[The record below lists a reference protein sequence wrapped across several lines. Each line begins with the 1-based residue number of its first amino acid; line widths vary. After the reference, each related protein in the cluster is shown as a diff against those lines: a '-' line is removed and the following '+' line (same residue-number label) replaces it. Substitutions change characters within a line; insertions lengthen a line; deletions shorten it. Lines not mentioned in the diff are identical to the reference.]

1 MPRSRPVP
9 DELSRRSVL
18 TAGLAGTGALVL
30 GADAL
35 GAAARPCSA
44 DGCATTP
51 LRTADR
57 VLREGTFAHGVA
69 SGHPTQTAATLWTRV
84 EGIERSG
91 RIELEVARDSGFSD
105 VVHRERVRAAQVRDY
120 VARAR
125 VGDLEPGERYFYR
138 FATAAS
144 DSPVG
149 RFVTARPPDS
159 REPVR
164 IGFFSCQDYQAGFYS
179 PHGGLAAE
187 DDLDLIVSLGDYIY
201 ERTFYEG
208 PPERRD
214 TTGANGDAEV
224 QTLPEYRDKY
234 RLYRSD
240 PQLQAMHAASAF
252 MAIFDDHEVE
262 DNWAAQAP
270 GEATLDRRVDFLDRR
285 RNAFLAYRE
294 WMPFGRVV
302 CPEPNRFY
310 RSLRLGANA
319 EILLLD
325 TRQYRDDQ
333 PCGDAFFR
341 PCPEAREPGRTM
353 LGSRQVAWLEE
364 RLAGSD
370 ATWKVLAN
378 QIMLMALDLPAGNP
392 VNPDQWDGYAAERE
406 ELMRFVLDRGIRNVT
421 AITGDIH
428 TFFAGVVTTT
438 GRVGGAPAATEFVG
452 GSVTSLGIPE
462 TLGFPPGQGSMTA
475 ATLTERLETQNP
487 HIKFNNHAHRGY
499 GVMECRPDELRCAF
513 RGATTTMRPDA
524 PVVTLAEFRVP
535 RDEVEVEVRRA
546 HANPLG
552 LLVA

>member
-1 MPRSRPVP
+1 MP
-9 DELSRRSVL
+9 DDLSRRRLL
-18 TAGLAGTGALVL
+18 TAGLAGAGALVM

-35 GAAARPCSA
+35 GARARRCSV
-44 DGCATTP
+44 DRCPGSP
-51 LRTADR
+51 LRTADPL
-57 VLREGTFAHGVA
+57 LREGTFAHGVA
-69 SGHPTQTAATLWTRV
+69 SGHPTQTAASLWTRV
-84 EGIERSG
+84 EGIERPG
-91 RIELEVARDSGFSD
+91 RIELEVARDAGFSD

-120 VARAR
+120 VARTR
-125 VGDLEPGERYFYR
+125 VGGLEPGERYFYR
-138 FATAAS
+138 FATAGA

-164 IGFFSCQDYQAGFYS
+164 IGFFSCQDYQAGFY
-179 PHGGLAAE
+179 PAHGGLAAE
-187 DDLDLIVSLGDYIY
+187 DDLDLIVSLGDYVY

-208 PPERRD
+208 PAERRD

-224 QTLPEYRDKY
+224 QTLPEYRAKY
-234 RLYRSD
+234 QLYRSD
-240 PQLQAMHAASAF
+240 PQLQAMHASGAF

-262 DNWAAQAP
+262 DNWAGEEP
-270 GEATLDRRVDFLDRR
+270 GEATLERRVGFLDRR

-310 RSLRLGANA
+310 RSLRMGANA
-319 EILLLD
+319 ELILLD

-333 PCGDAFFR
+333 PCADRPFV
-341 PCPEAREPGRTM
+341 PCPQSRTAGRTM
-353 LGSRQVAWLEE
+353 LGSRQVRWLKH
-364 RLAGSD
+364 RLVASP

-406 ELMRFVLDRGIRNVT
+406 ELMRFVLDRGVRNVT

-438 GRVGGAPAATEFVG
+438 GRVGGTPAATEFVG

-462 TLGFPPGQGSMTA
+462 TLGFPPGRDTMTA

-487 HIKFNNHAHRGY
+487 HIRFNNHAHRGY
-499 GVMECRPDELRCAF
+499 GVMECRPGELRCAF
-513 RGATTTMRPDA
+513 RGTTTTMRPDA
-524 PVVTLAEFRVP
+524 PVMTLAEFRVP
-535 RDEVEVEVRRA
+535 RDEVEVEVRRGT
-546 HANPLG
+546 ANPVG
-552 LLVA
+552 PLVG